1 MNELD
6 DVNIRHFKLSSGEE
20 LISLVRGDESN
31 MIILESPMELHT
43 MMRENSQGFIFTK
56 WQPLSKTDIVALNP
70 MHIVSHVEC
79 ENDIKERYVRMCL
92 EQREQRA
99 LDHQDQLEPSYD
111 DSPEEL
117 DLLEAM
123 MELNSNKTRL
133 H

>member
-20 LISLVRGDESN
+20 LISLVKGDEN
-31 MIILESPMELHT
+31 TMIILESPMELHT
-43 MMRENSQGFIFTK
+43 MMREQTQGFVFTK

-79 ENDIKERYVRMCL
+79 DNDIKERYIRMCL
-92 EQREQRA
+92 EQKDYPEE
-99 LDHQDQLEPSYD
+99 LEDPSYD

-117 DLLEAM
+117 DMLEAM
-123 MELNSNKTRL
+123 MELNSSKTKL

>member
-20 LISLVRGDESN
+20 LISLVKGDEN
-31 MIILESPMELHT
+31 TMIILESPMELHT
-43 MMRENSQGFIFTK
+43 MMKEQTQGFVFTK

-79 ENDIKERYVRMCL
+79 DNDIKERYIRMCL
-92 EQREQRA
+92 EQKDYPEE
-99 LDHQDQLEPSYD
+99 LEDPSYD

-117 DLLEAM
+117 DMLEAM
-123 MELNSNKTRL
+123 MELNSSKTKL

>member
-6 DVNIRHFKLSSGEE
+6 EVNIRHFKLSSGEE
-20 LISLVRGDESN
+20 LISLVKGNEN
-31 MIILESPMELHT
+31 TMIILESPMELHT
-43 MMRENSQGFIFTK
+43 MMKERTQGFVFTK

-79 ENDIKERYVRMCL
+79 DNDIKEKYIRMCL
-92 EQREQRA
+92 EQKDYPEE
-99 LDHQDQLEPSYD
+99 LEDPSYD

-117 DLLEAM
+117 DMLEAM
-123 MELNSNKTRL
+123 MELNSSKTKL

>member
-20 LISLVRGDESN
+20 LISLVKGDKN
-31 MIILESPMELHT
+31 TMIILESPMELHT
-43 MMRENSQGFIFTK
+43 MMKEQTQGFVFTK

-79 ENDIKERYVRMCL
+79 DNDIKERYIRMCL
-92 EQREQRA
+92 EQKDYPEE
-99 LDHQDQLEPSYD
+99 LEDPSYD

-117 DLLEAM
+117 DMLEAM
-123 MELNSNKTRL
+123 MELNSSKTKL

>member
-20 LISLVRGDESN
+20 LISLVKGDEN
-31 MIILESPMELHT
+31 TMIILESPMELHT
-43 MMRENSQGFIFTK
+43 MMKEQTQGFVFTK

-79 ENDIKERYVRMCL
+79 DNDIKERYIRMCL
-92 EQREQRA
+92 EQKDYPEE
-99 LDHQDQLEPSYD
+99 LEDPSYD

-117 DLLEAM
+117 DMLEAM
-123 MELNSNKTRL
+123 MELNSTKTKL

>member
-20 LISLVRGDESN
+20 LISLVRGDEN
-31 MIILESPMELHT
+31 TMIILESPMELHT
-43 MMRENSQGFIFTK
+43 MMREQTQGFVFTK

-79 ENDIKERYVRMCL
+79 DNDIKERYIRMCL
-92 EQREQRA
+92 EQKDYPEE
-99 LDHQDQLEPSYD
+99 LEDPSYD

-117 DLLEAM
+117 DMLEAM
-123 MELNSNKTRL
+123 MELNSSKTKL